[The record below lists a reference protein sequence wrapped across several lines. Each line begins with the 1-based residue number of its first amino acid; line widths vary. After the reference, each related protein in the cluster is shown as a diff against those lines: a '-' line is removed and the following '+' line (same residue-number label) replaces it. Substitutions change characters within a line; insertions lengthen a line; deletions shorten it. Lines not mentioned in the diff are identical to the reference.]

1 MHFAPGF
8 LKALLPVL
16 AFLAALWWTEHWAL
30 VFLGLS
36 ALAVAIIIQEKNW
49 QIAAFRALAAVLPWS
64 VKVDLDAVS
73 MMLPGEWGIGVLAM
87 AVVLFIVREQSWPKG
102 WKNWLPIV
110 WILSFVLPVVLS
122 SMLKVSVK
130 FALINAI

>member
-1 MHFAPGF
+1 MHLAPRF

-36 ALAVAIIIQEKNW
+36 AFAVAVIIHEKNW
-49 QIAAFRALAAVLPWS
+49 QIPAFRALAAVLPWS

-87 AVVLFIVREQSWPKG
+87 VVVLFVAKE
-102 WKNWLPIV
+102 
-110 WILSFVLPVVLS
+110 FVLP
-122 SMLKVSVK
+122 
-130 FALINAI
+130 

>member
-1 MHFAPGF
+1 MHFAPRF

-16 AFLAALWWTEHWAL
+16 AFFAALWWTEHWAL

-36 ALAVAIIIQEKNW
+36 AFAVAVIIHEKNW
-49 QIAAFRALAAVLPWS
+49 QIAAFRTLAAVLPWS
-64 VKVDLDAVS
+64 IKVDLDAVS
-73 MMLPGEWGIGVLAM
+73 MMLPGEWGIAVLAM

-110 WILSFVLPVVLS
+110 WILSFVLPVVPFLVLS
-122 SMLKVSVK
+122 VRY
-130 FALINAI
+130 